1 MICGATLP
9 TAFAD
14 SKTFRE
20 FIFFIQKNMN
30 QIMLNLINKLCAKC
44 PKEYVDEAFAEF
56 TLQMN
61 EALAA

>member
-1 MICGATLP
+1 
-9 TAFAD
+9 
-14 SKTFRE
+14 
-20 FIFFIQKNMN
+20 MN

-61 EALAA
+61 EALAAQPPTLPVAPNNSDAEW